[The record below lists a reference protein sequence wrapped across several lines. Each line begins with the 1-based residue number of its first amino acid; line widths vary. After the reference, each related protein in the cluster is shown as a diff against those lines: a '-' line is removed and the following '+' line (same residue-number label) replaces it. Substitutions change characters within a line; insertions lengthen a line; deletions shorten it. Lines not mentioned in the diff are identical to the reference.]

1 MIYKL
6 IGIGIGPTN
15 LSLAALIKSRPNVLN
30 ENNVIF
36 LDMKKSFSWH
46 QNQMFNGSLMQN
58 SFLRD
63 LVTPIDPTSK
73 FSFLNYLKSKNKL
86 YQFLNTGIT
95 IPFRE
100 EYAQYMTW
108 VSEQISFLKYS
119 SEVISVE
126 FNPDENLYNIKIKDS
141 SIIYRALN
149 LVIGTGIKK
158 KIPFKYP
165 KKNKKVI
172 HVSDYL
178 KYNRQ
183 IKGKNVVIIG
193 SGQSSAELLYSLI
206 SNEENLPK
214 KLFWITNDTNF
225 RVLDTG
231 NFSREYYTQ
240 EYAQVFYAKSDFQK
254 RIINYNE
261 RNSGQ
266 GISPNLLDNI
276 YKRLY
281 YLKNVKELQNK
292 INITPESKV
301 ESINEN
307 GKYLKVN
314 ILNQNTL
321 EIDFLS
327 MIDYAFCCTGFKST
341 SINFINDLP
350 KDFTVNNDYTIKNIG
365 SLNSKIYLQSYNSQ
379 THSLSDPNLSLAA
392 VRNGYLINQISNT
405 EVYKL
410 PTKDLMV
417 NW

>member
-1 MIYKL
+1 
-6 IGIGIGPTN
+6 
-15 LSLAALIKSRPNVLN
+15 
-30 ENNVIF
+30 
-36 LDMKKSFSWH
+36 
-46 QNQMFNGSLMQN
+46 
-58 SFLRD
+58 
-63 LVTPIDPTSK
+63 
-73 FSFLNYLKSKNKL
+73 
-86 YQFLNTGIT
+86 
-95 IPFRE
+95 
-100 EYAQYMTW
+100 
-108 VSEQISFLKYS
+108 
-119 SEVISVE
+119 
-126 FNPDENLYNIKIKDS
+126 
-141 SIIYRALN
+141 
-149 LVIGTGIKK
+149 
-158 KIPFKYP
+158 
-165 KKNKKVI
+165 
-172 HVSDYL
+172 VSDYL